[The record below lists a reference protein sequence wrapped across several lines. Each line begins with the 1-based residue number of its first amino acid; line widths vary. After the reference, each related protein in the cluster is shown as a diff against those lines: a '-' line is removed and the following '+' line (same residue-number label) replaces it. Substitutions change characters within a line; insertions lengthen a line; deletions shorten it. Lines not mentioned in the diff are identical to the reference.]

1 MELTH
6 LKYFVTVAEE
16 LHFGRAAK
24 RLHIAQPPLSQQIM
38 KLEDELEVKLFSRT
52 SRRVTLT
59 RAGMLFLKEARGI
72 LEQAE
77 NAARKMHEM
86 SLGNSGSLALGF
98 GEPAINT
105 FLSSAIKIYSEK
117 HPGVKLL
124 LQELETTD
132 QLKALRTRKID
143 LGILRPFE
151 HDMTGLKSKLLFRE
165 HYLAAVPNQ
174 MAVNKQSIDLIDLA
188 DHSFIMF
195 PRSTQPALYDKLLQC
210 CIDAGFT
217 PNISQEVV
225 GKHTTL
231 TLIEAGLGVALV
243 PVSCS
248 KQAPDTIKFLPIND
262 KLPSV
267 DIYAVWRDEDESQAV
282 NYFLKAINEAINEAI

>member
-38 KLEDELEVKLFSRT
+38 KLEDELEVKLFNRT

-59 RAGMLFLKEARGI
+59 DAGGLFLKEARAI

-77 NAARKMHEM
+77 TAARKIQEL
-86 SLGNSGSLALGF
+86 SLGNTGSLALGF
-98 GEPAINT
+98 SEPAINT
-105 FLSSAIKIYSEK
+105 FLSSAIKIYSK
-117 HPGVKLL
+117 KYPKVKLL
-124 LQELETTD
+124 LYELETSD

-151 HDMTGLKSKLLFRE
+151 HDLTGLKSKLLFSE
-165 HYLAAVPNQ
+165 KYLAAVPAQ
-174 MAVNKQSIDLIDLA
+174 MAINKESINLIDLA

-195 PRSTQPALYDKLLQC
+195 PRSTHPALYDKLLQC
-210 CIDAGFT
+210 CINAGFT
-217 PNISQEVV
+217 PNISQEAV

-231 TLIEAGLGVALV
+231 ALVEAGLGVAIV

-248 KQAPDTIKFLPIND
+248 KLAPPTIKFLPIND
-262 KLPSV
+262 NLPSV
-267 DIYAVWRDEDESQAV
+267 DIYAVWREYDELPALNHFLQA
-282 NYFLKAINEAINEAI
+282 ISEAI